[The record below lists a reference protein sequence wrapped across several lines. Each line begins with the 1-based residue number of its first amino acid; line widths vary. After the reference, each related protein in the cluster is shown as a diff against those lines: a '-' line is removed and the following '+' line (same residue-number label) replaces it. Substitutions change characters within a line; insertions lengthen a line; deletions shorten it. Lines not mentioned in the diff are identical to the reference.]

1 MENIQST
8 FKNKKFSGVVVL
20 WTEISVQN
28 AHILKIWFPTGGIIE
43 K

>member
-20 WTEISVQN
+20 WTGNIGPKHSYVDDLVPN
-28 AHILKIWFPTGGIIE
+28 WRDY
-43 K
+43 